1 LALKESFIYTGKQ
14 GFRFP
19 DLKSNMDKTYYI
31 SIYLLYMETA
41 ITAGWGIGKGTS
53 SLSNSASNANV
64 DQGNGFFLKYKT
76 YNFLSGLFYGTG
88 NIVPKEM

>member
-1 LALKESFIYTGKQ
+1 
-14 GFRFP
+14 
-19 DLKSNMDKTYYI
+19 
-31 SIYLLYMETA
+31 META

-88 NIVPKEM
+88 NIVPKEMRLLVYVCEIVVVEMEVNIYKGCSIYYYYV

>member
-1 LALKESFIYTGKQ
+1 
-14 GFRFP
+14 
-19 DLKSNMDKTYYI
+19 
-31 SIYLLYMETA
+31 META

-88 NIVPKEM
+88 NIVPKEMRLLVYVCEIVVVECIGTFIVVLFLSMF